1 MIMRSVLFAQNA
13 DVKGESIRWRGSS
26 SYGFLDVYFSS
37 GGIGTRVLMLF
48 GAGAEKIALGERLR
62 LSQRSGGMDYENIS
76 WITALAFTFD
86 LLVRVGL
93 CLRVIMRRIS
103 VGTSLAW
110 LTIIMIFPFGGGV
123 LYVLLGEKHLG
134 KRRARRAAQL
144 HPDYLVWL
152 KALCQRANVLW
163 SQEDDA
169 ARALSR
175 LAQAAVDIP
184 ALQGN
189 HMQLI
194 GHWKDALQSIIDDIE
209 RAHSTIHLEFYIWY
223 PGGMADE
230 VAAALVRARQRNV
243 ICRVLLDAVGS
254 KEFFRSPLA
263 VQLRAAGVELRSAL
277 PSSLIRM
284 WFVRLDLRLHRKI
297 VLIDGEVAYT
307 GSLNLVDPRYFKQDS
322 GVGQWVDAMAR
333 VEGPAVEALAI
344 TFVADWELETGEG
357 PEQIQ
362 AHVESRALQAVDE
375 RGAATVQVIPS
386 GPEFRPDAIYKIL
399 ITTIYS
405 ARRELVLT
413 SPYFVPDEAL
423 LTALASAANRGVAV
437 TLIVPKRVDSHLV
450 RFASQ
455 AHQGDLLAA
464 GVRIFLFDGGLLHTK
479 SVTVDGRTALFG
491 SLNLDPRS
499 IWLNFEITLAVYNPP
514 FAQELRALQQTY
526 LDDAEELTLDAWCRR
541 SFAMRFAENA
551 ARLVGPLL

>member
-1 MIMRSVLFAQNA
+1 MEYAP
-13 DVKGESIRWRGSS
+13 
-26 SYGFLDVYFSS
+26 
-37 GGIGTRVLMLF
+37 
-48 GAGAEKIALGERLR
+48 
-62 LSQRSGGMDYENIS
+62 
-76 WITALAFTFD
+76 WITAAAFAFD
-86 LLVRVGL
+86 LLVRIGL
-93 CLRVIMRRIS
+93 CLRVIMRRIA

-110 LTIIMIFPFGGGV
+110 LTIIIIFPFGGGV

-144 HPDYLVWL
+144 RPEYQQWL
-152 KALCQRANVLW
+152 QSLCGRAKVDWPENEPAV
-163 SQEDDA
+163 Q
-169 ARALSR
+169 ALSR
-175 LAQAAVDIP
+175 LAQTTVDIP

-189 HMQLI
+189 KLQLI
-194 GHWKDALQSIIDDIE
+194 GNWNDALQSIIKDIDG
-209 RAHSTIHLEFYIWY
+209 AQSTCHLEFYIWN

-230 VAAALVRARQRNV
+230 VAAALIRARRRGV

-254 KEFFRSPLA
+254 KDFFRSPFPH
-263 VQLRAAGVELRSAL
+263 QLREAGVEVQSAL
-277 PSSLIRM
+277 PSGLVRM

-322 GVGQWVDAMAR
+322 GVGQWVDAMVR
-333 VEGPAVEALAI
+333 VEGPAVEALAV
-344 TFVADWELETGEG
+344 TFVSDWELETGEG
-357 PEQIQ
+357 PEKIQ
-362 AHVESRALQAVDE
+362 AHVDSRAVHEVEE

-399 ITTIYS
+399 NTTIYS
-405 ARRELVLT
+405 AQRELVLT

-423 LTALASAANRGVAV
+423 LTALTSAANRGVAV
-437 TLIVPKRVDSHLV
+437 TLIVPKHVDSRLV

-479 SVTVDGRTALFG
+479 SVTVDGQTSLFG

-499 IWLNFEITLAVYNPP
+499 IWLNFEITLGVFNPA
-514 FAQELRALQQTY
+514 FTQELRALQQSY
-526 LDDAEELTLDAWCRR
+526 LDDAEELTKEVWQNR
-541 SFAMRFAENA
+541 SFTLRLAENV
-551 ARLVGPLL
+551 ARLMGPLL